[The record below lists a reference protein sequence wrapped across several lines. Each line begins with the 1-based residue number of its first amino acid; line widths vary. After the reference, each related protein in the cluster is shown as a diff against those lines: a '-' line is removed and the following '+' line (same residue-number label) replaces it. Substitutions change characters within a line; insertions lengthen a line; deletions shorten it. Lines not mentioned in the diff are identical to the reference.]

1 MRGLPPSPS
10 QQCISVAETIFV
22 LTPGPAVG
30 APCFSRGSDAS
41 ALRKEWQLHRELEET
56 VPPIALATGGICRV
70 FSFSRGLST
79 LVSLGQIPTVGAPCF
94 SRGSDAS
101 ALRKES
107 QLHREL
113 EETVPPIA
121 LATGGICRVFSFS
134 RGLSTLVSL
143 GQIPTVGAPCFSR
156 GERRFSVAEG
166 MATSSRTRRDSSS
179 NCLGDGRDLPCLLI
193 LARTVYLGLPWPD
206 PHGGSPLL

>member
-121 LATGGICRVFSFS
+121 LASGGICVSSHS
-134 RGLSTLVSL
+134 R
-143 GQIPTVGAPCFSR
+143 A
-156 GERRFSVAEG
+156 
-166 MATSSRTRRDSSS
+166 D
-179 NCLGDGRDLPCLLI
+179 CLPWSPLARSPRWELPCLLI